1 MPERND
7 NRGRIIVRHLDAD
20 PRWAAL
26 RSATVL
32 PRGWEW
38 ICEARIGSG
47 PNADRGWLIRHLAT
61 QRMAMWLDV
70 GALRSVDPTKA
81 RAALAWLAAQPAL
94 SEAS

>member
-1 MPERND
+1 M
-7 NRGRIIVRHLDAD
+7 
-20 PRWAAL
+20 

-70 GALRSVDPTKA
+70 GALRSVDPAKA